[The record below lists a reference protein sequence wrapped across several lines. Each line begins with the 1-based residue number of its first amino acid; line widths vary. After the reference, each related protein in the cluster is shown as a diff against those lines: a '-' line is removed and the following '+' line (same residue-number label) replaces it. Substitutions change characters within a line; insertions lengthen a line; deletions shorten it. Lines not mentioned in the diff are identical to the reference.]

1 MPTKTTSKKIE
12 KIAVRLSW
20 EEAERLRSLARQ
32 KRTTV
37 SEFVRHVLAKCCG
50 TGDDQ

>member
-1 MPTKTTSKKIE
+1 MPTKPISKKIE

-20 EEAERLRSLARQ
+20 EEAERLRSLAHQ

-37 SEFVRHVLAKCCG
+37 SEVVRETLANCSG